1 VNALSPSGT
10 AGIERLS
17 ADAGASQIGVRIGEE
32 LWLIDLADVTEIIPP
47 PPLLAVP
54 FTQTWF
60 AGVFALRGGVVSVV
74 DFAAFTGKPRSVPG
88 ERNRLVLV
96 APKYGV
102 NSALMV
108 DQVIGLQN
116 PEHFTREQ
124 RANTLP
130 SWVES
135 MYRDP
140 EQREWHA
147 LDMRALT
154 GHRSFLAI
162 EASP

>member
-1 VNALSPSGT
+1 MSALPPAGT
-10 AGIERLS
+10 AGMERLS
-17 ADAGASQIGVRIGEE
+17 ADSGAAQIGARIGEE

-47 PPLLAVP
+47 PPLLGVP

-74 DFAAFTGKPRSVPG
+74 DFAAFTGKPRIAPS

-102 NSALMV
+102 NSALLF
-108 DQVIGLQN
+108 DQVVGLQN

-124 RANTLP
+124 RASTLP
-130 SWVES
+130 NWVES
-135 MYRDP
+135 IYRDL

>member
-1 VNALSPSGT
+1 MSALPPAGT

-17 ADAGASQIGVRIGEE
+17 ADSGASQIGVRCGEE

-47 PPLLAVP
+47 PPLLVVP

-74 DFAAFTGKPRSVPG
+74 DFAAFTGKPRIVPS

-96 APKYGV
+96 APKHGV
-102 NSALMV
+102 NSALMF

-116 PEHFTREQ
+116 PEHFTRDQ
-124 RANTLP
+124 RANSLP

-135 MYRDP
+135 IYRDL